1 MITND
6 TEIKNKYL
14 KENLIAYIGNKR
26 RLLPFIE
33 NVFLEIL
40 DKDKN
45 IKTALDLFA
54 GSGSVSRLLK
64 TLDLEVYSNDWEY
77 YSYILNY
84 AHIHVNIEETKNMF
98 IHTGGLQNTIE
109 TINNISRIKNK
120 DRYISKYYSPKNDY
134 NPDLKNERLFY
145 TQYNGT
151 KIDIIR
157 HNIEELYKNNAINQK
172 EYFYLI
178 ASLIYEAATHTN
190 TSGVFKAFHSGF
202 GGRNKDALSRILT
215 PISLKELP
223 LYNGKKGYVSMLDA
237 NEFIIKNKD
246 KKFDW
251 VYLDPPYN
259 QHQYGSN
266 YHLLN
271 TIALWDKPKINKN
284 IYINGKKTDKGGIR
298 KDWIKTKSDYCYKKT
313 AKNSLINLLDNINA
327 NHIVMS
333 YSTDGIIEFDDLISI
348 LENKGDLKIAT
359 SEYVKY
365 RGAKRSIVNK
375 TKNIEYLFIIDARKS
390 KVKHNNDNHLKI
402 KYIENIRLKLNNP
415 VNSSKDYL
423 LFESKE
429 GNIKL
434 NLKYLV
440 HIINVEEICAE
451 LKNKSVDYIKR
462 FSLFLD
468 KYIKENNLE
477 ALKIYFSHLK
487 KASLINDIKLIKY
500 FANHILK
507 IYARLCSKK
516 SNEYILDITSE
527 LLDIIYKYDNISAVN
542 KIKKRMIYNISH
554 SGISDIKKN
563 KILIKLEK

>member
-1 MITND
+1 MITNNID
-6 TEIKNKYL
+6 IKNKYL

-45 IKTALDLFA
+45 IKSALDLFA

-109 TINNISRIKNK
+109 TINNINRIKNK

-237 NEFIIKNKD
+237 NEFAIKNKD
-246 KKFDW
+246 KKFDL

-313 AKNSLINLLDNINA
+313 AKNSLINLLDKINA

-390 KVKHNNDNHLKI
+390 KIKHNNDNHLKI

-527 LLDIIYKYDNISAVN
+527 LLDIIYKYDNINAVN

-563 KILIKLEK
+563 KILNKI

>member
-84 AHIHVNIEETKNMF
+84 AHIRINIEETKNMF

-109 TINNISRIKNK
+109 TINNINRIKNK

-157 HNIEELYKNNAINQK
+157 NNIEELYKNNAINQK

-223 LYNGKKGYVSMLDA
+223 LYNGKNGYVSMLDA
-237 NEFIIKNKD
+237 NEFAIKNKD
-246 KKFDW
+246 KKFDL

-348 LENKGDLKIAT
+348 LENKGSLKIAT

-390 KVKHNNDNHLKI
+390 KIKHNNDNHLKI

-423 LFESKE
+423 LFEGKE

-434 NLKYLV
+434 NLKYSV

-527 LLDIIYKYDNISAVN
+527 LLDIIYKYDNINAVN

-563 KILIKLEK
+563 KILNKI

>member
-1 MITND
+1 MITNNID
-6 TEIKNKYL
+6 IKNKYL

-33 NVFLEIL
+33 NVFLDIL

-84 AHIHVNIEETKNMF
+84 AHIRINIEDTKNMF

-109 TINNISRIKNK
+109 TINNIDRIKNK
-120 DRYISKYYSPKNDY
+120 DRYISKFYSPKNDY

-202 GGRNKDALSRILT
+202 GGRNKDALNRILT

-223 LYNGKKGYVSMLDA
+223 LYDGKNGYVSMLDA
-237 NEFIIKNKD
+237 NEFALKNKD
-246 KKFDW
+246 KKFDL

-348 LENKGDLKIAT
+348 LESKGDLKIAT

-375 TKNIEYLFIIDARKS
+375 TKNIEYLFIVDTRKS
-390 KVKHNNDNHLKI
+390 KVKKYNNENHLKI
-402 KYIENIRLKLNNP
+402 KYIESVRLKLNNP

-423 LFESKE
+423 LFADKE

-434 NLKYLV
+434 NLKYSV
-440 HIINVEEICAE
+440 HIINAEEICAE
-451 LKNKSVDYIKR
+451 LKNKSADYIKR

-507 IYARLCSKK
+507 IYTRLCSKK
-516 SNEYILDITSE
+516 SNEYILDITNE

-563 KILIKLEK
+563 KILNKI

>member
-1 MITND
+1 MITNNID
-6 TEIKNKYL
+6 MKNKYL

-33 NVFLEIL
+33 NVFLDIL
-40 DKDKN
+40 EKDKN

-84 AHIHVNIEETKNMF
+84 AHIRINIEDTKNMF

-109 TINNISRIKNK
+109 TINNIDRIKNK
-120 DRYISKYYSPKNDY
+120 DRYISKFYSPKNDY

-202 GGRNKDALSRILT
+202 GGRNKDALNRILT

-223 LYNGKKGYVSMLDA
+223 LYDGKNGYVSMLDA
-237 NEFIIKNKD
+237 NEFAIKNKD
-246 KKFDW
+246 KKFDLI
-251 VYLDPPYN
+251 YLDPPYN

-348 LENKGDLKIAT
+348 LESKGDLKIET

-375 TKNIEYLFIIDARKS
+375 TKNIEYLFVVDTRKS
-390 KVKHNNDNHLKI
+390 KVKKYNNENHLKV
-402 KYIENIRLKLNNP
+402 KYIESVRLKLNNP

-423 LFESKE
+423 LFADKE

-434 NLKYLV
+434 NLKYSV
-440 HIINVEEICAE
+440 HIINAEEICAE
-451 LKNKSVDYIKR
+451 LKNKSADYIKR

-507 IYARLCSKK
+507 IYTRLCSKK
-516 SNEYILDITSE
+516 SNEYILDITNE
-527 LLDIIYKYDNISAVN
+527 LLDIIYKYDNISAVS

-554 SGISDIKKN
+554 SGISDINKNTILN
-563 KILIKLEK
+563 KI

>member
-1 MITND
+1 MITDNID
-6 TEIKNKYL
+6 IKNKYL

-84 AHIHVNIEETKNMF
+84 AHIRINIEETKNMF

-109 TINNISRIKNK
+109 TINNINRIKNK

-223 LYNGKKGYVSMLDA
+223 LYNGKNGYVSMLDA
-237 NEFIIKNKD
+237 KEFAIKNKD
-246 KKFDW
+246 KKFDL

-390 KVKHNNDNHLKI
+390 KAKHNNDNHLKI

-423 LFESKE
+423 LFEGKE

-527 LLDIIYKYDNISAVN
+527 LLDIIYKYDNINAVN

-563 KILIKLEK
+563 KILNKI